1 MSLIVSSTTDS
12 QAEVDAAAG
21 LEPQPVEE
29 QEQQQPEAAEPK
41 PKQPPKSVPP
51 DEEEEEP
58 GEETP
63 PEEEGQP
70 VRARGRGGF
79 QRKIERLQR
88 ANDYLA
94 QRNQELDQ
102 YLRYGHQ
109 QPPPPQPQQP
119 AQPHSNGRPHQDQ
132 FQSYEEFTEALTDWK
147 VEQAMQKRTE
157 QERQQAAAYAQQQQ
171 VSSWHER
178 VGSFRSEAPDFDE
191 VLADVDH
198 IQVPQVLQQALM
210 RDKDGPK
217 LAYELARQPE
227 KFAELA
233 RLDPLA
239 QLTALGELKA
249 SLHHAAAQAAPPPRP
264 KAVSQAP
271 APIRP
276 VGQGAAASTV
286 PYDQLPYRDYARRR
300 NADIKARQER

>member
-41 PKQPPKSVPP
+41 PKQPPPKP

-70 VRARGRGGF
+70 VRAKGRGGF

-102 YLRYGHQ
+102 YLRYGHREQPPAQQ
-109 QPPPPQPQQP
+109 QP
-119 AQPHSNGRPHQDQ
+119 QPHANGRPHQDQ
-132 FQSYEEFTEALTDWK
+132 F
-147 VEQAMQKRTE
+147 
-157 QERQQAAAYAQQQQ
+157 
-171 VSSWHER
+171 
-178 VGSFRSEAPDFDE
+178 
-191 VLADVDH
+191 
-198 IQVPQVLQQALM
+198 
-210 RDKDGPK
+210 
-217 LAYELARQPE
+217 
-227 KFAELA
+227 
-233 RLDPLA
+233 
-239 QLTALGELKA
+239 
-249 SLHHAAAQAAPPPRP
+249 
-264 KAVSQAP
+264 
-271 APIRP
+271 
-276 VGQGAAASTV
+276 
-286 PYDQLPYRDYARRR
+286 
-300 NADIKARQER
+300 